1 MRVALLACG
10 LSVALSAGCARQ
22 EETSQNQLTDDALR
36 ELVETRL
43 RSDSNVGRLDLN
55 VTADGEHRAVEL
67 EGLAYTQRQRTSAV
81 ALARAAAPDVV
92 VQDKIEVKPYEI
104 PRDLFDDDM
113 MAEVRADASK
123 MGDELGESMDDGWL
137 HMKVVAKLAA
147 DSQTPART
155 INVDV
160 TDRVVTLRGR
170 VPSQDSR
177 DRAEAVA
184 KGVSGVTGV
193 RNRLVI
199 ER

>member
-1 MRVALLACG
+1 MKAALLACG
-10 LSVALSAGCARQ
+10 LFVALSGGCARQ
-22 EETSQNQLTDDALR
+22 EEKPQAQLTDDELR

-43 RSDSNVGRLDLN
+43 RSDTNVGRLGLKVD
-55 VTADGEHRAVEL
+55 ADAAHRAVVL

-81 ALARAAAPDVV
+81 ALARAAAPDVL
-92 VQDKIEVKPYEI
+92 VQDKIEVRPYDI
-104 PRDLFDDDM
+104 PRDLFDDEM
-113 MAEVRADASK
+113 MAEVRADAST

-147 DSQTPART
+147 DSGATARS

-170 VPSQDSR
+170 VASQDSR

-193 RNRLVI
+193 RNRLVV

>member
-1 MRVALLACG
+1 
-10 LSVALSAGCARQ
+10 
-22 EETSQNQLTDDALR
+22 
-36 ELVETRL
+36 
-43 RSDSNVGRLDLN
+43 
-55 VTADGEHRAVEL
+55 
-67 EGLAYTQRQRTSAV
+67 
-81 ALARAAAPDVV
+81 
-92 VQDKIEVKPYEI
+92 
-104 PRDLFDDDM
+104 
-113 MAEVRADASK
+113 
-123 MGDELGESMDDGWL
+123 
-137 HMKVVAKLAA
+137 MKVVAKLAA